1 MNEPVVRLVCFELC
15 GEAFAFNMEHLIEI
29 VQIRA
34 SEITLCFTPVP
45 FVRGTWMY
53 RTQAIYVI
61 DVREFFQLSGKGTL
75 AHKPLSPAPIA
86 EHELTLPKPED
97 GQPVPA
103 PKEKRDK
110 SMLVVRIRDHVLGI
124 FSDAVLQVVPLGV
137 FYEYPDVISTLPR
150 QYFAGIIRIREA
162 LALVLA
168 IDELV
173 SEHELELL
181 TGMER
186 KA

>member
-1 MNEPVVRLVCFELC
+1 MNEPVVRLICFELC

-34 SEITLCFTPVP
+34 SEITPCSTPVP
-45 FVRGTWMY
+45 FVRGSWVY
-53 RTQAIYVI
+53 RTTPIYIV
-61 DVREFFQLSGKGTL
+61 DVREFFHLTGEQ
-75 AHKPLSPAPIA
+75 SPVHA
-86 EHELTLPKPED
+86 LTLHE
-97 GQPVPA
+97 PA

-110 SMLVVRIRDHVLGI
+110 SMLVVRIHGDVLGI

-137 FYEYPDVISTLPR
+137 FYEYPDMISTLPR
-150 QYFAGIIRIREA
+150 QYFAGIIRVHEA

-173 SEHELELL
+173 SEYELELL
-181 TGMER
+181 AGMKSVEH
-186 KA
+186 AA